1 VPGLECISF
10 KFLVPAFRLP
20 PPPLPPPAETPSF
33 HFYDNSVVMATAVVY
48 PRAHHGR
55 GFAHVRERRSPQA
68 GVSSSL
74 LVAATPVTDSTE
86 ATSTP
91 EPASTIQLPTDVK
104 ALTGII
110 VVLGVCI
117 IGE

>member
-1 VPGLECISF
+1 
-10 KFLVPAFRLP
+10 
-20 PPPLPPPAETPSF
+20 
-33 HFYDNSVVMATAVVY
+33 MATAIVFS
-48 PRAHHGR
+48 RAHHGR

-74 LVAATPVTDSTE
+74 LVAATPATDSTE
-86 ATSTP
+86 ATSTS
-91 EPASTIQLPTDVK
+91 ESASSIQLPTDVK

-110 VVLGVCI
+110 VVLGVFI